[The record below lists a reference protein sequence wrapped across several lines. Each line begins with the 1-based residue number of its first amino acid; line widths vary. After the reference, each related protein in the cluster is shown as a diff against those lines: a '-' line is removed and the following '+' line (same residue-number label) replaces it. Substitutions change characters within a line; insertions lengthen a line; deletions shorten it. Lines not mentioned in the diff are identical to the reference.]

1 MLIPPTFRR
10 QPLLRRTRG
19 WASRWV
25 GAAALCLALAPIG
38 AWAQTTAPSAGAP
51 AEEKSDSSSGSARV
65 APPSDVEVI
74 RIKGRAVTGIETEV
88 PASVTQFQASDLQ
101 ALGAQ
106 NVSDLAKVTPNVEIK
121 TTGSTAPTFFIRG
134 VGLSDFSANAAGAVA
149 IYRDDAPINAPAI
162 QLTPL
167 YDLENVVVDRGP
179 QATGDGRNASAGAI
193 RLYSRKPTG
202 DLTAELRSSFGNYD
216 FKDFEGAVEAPLLDE
231 VLSARLAFRLTERG
245 PTTENRCGNKYTYG
259 QTAQEMGLPF
269 GTTRAVCNSLLVR
282 VGTLPLNRSAIPNG
296 LPDGVNDVGNWA
308 ARGVFRFQPPDVDM
322 DWVLNV
328 HGSRLDQLSTLG
340 QAFGTNDGRT
350 IASETLQ
357 RYRDQDVTEQLGDL
371 GGRGKENLLSHILAR
386 DLDLRPYSGD
396 YNRVGDTTLDAWGA
410 TLRGDWTL
418 GSVTLSSISDYETYD
433 RFRDTD
439 QDFTPDVLFEAVAED
454 DAWQFYQE
462 LKAHGELT
470 ETPFRWDLGGYY
482 LMEELNFADT
492 SFFQTSGGVPIDRA
506 YTQKIWS
513 YAAYA
518 SFAWDF
524 LDEFTLEGG
533 VRWNWDRKDINLVVI
548 RPTATN
554 PSDGQLIN
562 SSPTGTITLNY
573 RFSEDVSAY
582 WKYSHGW
589 KPGTFNTIAQT
600 CSVGQ
605 PQCGLTFA
613 EPETID
619 AWETGL
625 RGSWLDGR
633 IQGTGSLFYYKY
645 ANYQVFV
652 VADASGAPPTL
663 QIVNANDAQVYG
675 AEVEFRVEPLVDLV
689 PPEIEGLVLS
699 TRGGWL
705 QSQFLDFV
713 TVVTRATQE
722 GIIEVQRD
730 FSGNQLINSPRF
742 KLSAVAEWTFD
753 LGRFGAIIPRYDFAW
768 SSDIY
773 FDPNE
778 GRGAPNAGGT
788 LFMPKY
794 AVGQRRYWIHNVR
807 LGYRVPEGNIEIAGW
822 CRNCTNTVYK
832 TYAFDASGFNQVVI
846 NFLGEPRTY
855 GLDLTIRF

>member
-1 MLIPPTFRR
+1 MPTPLPMRRLFPFRGMR
-10 QPLLRRTRG
+10 RPLLR
-19 WASRWV
+19 WV
-25 GAAALCLALAPIG
+25 AFGVAGLALAPV
-38 AWAQTTAPSAGAP
+38 AARAQAQPTPAPSAGEP
-51 AEEKSDSSSGSARV
+51 TEEEAEPSTGGARV

-88 PASVTQFQASDLQ
+88 PASVTQFQAADLQ

-134 VGLSDFSANAAGAVA
+134 VGLSDFSANAAGAIA
-149 IYRDDAPINAPAI
+149 IYRDDAAINAPAI
-162 QLTPL
+162 QLTPIF
-167 YDLENVVVDRGP
+167 DLENVVVDRGP
-179 QATGDGRNASAGAI
+179 QATGSGRNASGGAI
-193 RLYSRKPTG
+193 RMYSRKPTG

-216 FKDFEGAVEAPLLDE
+216 FKDFEGAVEAPIIDE
-231 VLSARLAFRLTERG
+231 TLSTRLAFRYTERG
-245 PTTENRCGNKYTYG
+245 PISNNRCGNKYTFGMTRAELGLTGPRGVCNALIG
-259 QTAQEMGLPF
+259 QTSNA
-269 GTTRAVCNSLLVR
+269 
-282 VGTLPLNRSAIPNG
+282 RSQIPDG

-308 ARGVFRFQPPDVDM
+308 ARGVFRLQPDFADM

-328 HGSRLDQLSTLG
+328 HGSKLDQLSTLG
-340 QAFGTNDGRT
+340 QAFGTKDQQT
-350 IASETLQ
+350 IASNTLSD
-357 RYRDQDVTEQLGDL
+357 YRDQDVTEELSEL
-371 GGRGKENLLSHILAR
+371 GGRGKENQLSHILAR
-386 DLDLRPYSGD
+386 ELDKRPYSGD
-396 YNRVGDTTLDAWGA
+396 YNRVGDTRLDTWGA

-418 GSVTLSSISDYETYD
+418 GPVTLTSISNYETYD

-439 QDFTPDVLFEAVAED
+439 QDFTPDVLFESVAED
-454 DAWQFYQE
+454 DAWQYFQE
-462 LKAHGELT
+462 VKAHGELP
-470 ETPFRWDLGGYY
+470 ESPFRWDLGGYY
-482 LMEELNFADT
+482 LMEELNFADV
-492 SFFQTSGGVPIDRA
+492 SFFQNSGGVPINRE
-506 YTQKIWS
+506 YTQDLWS
-513 YAAYA
+513 YGVYA
-518 SFAWDF
+518 GFSWDF

-533 VRWNWDRKDINLVVI
+533 VRWNWDRKDINLVVQ

-554 PSDGQLIN
+554 PSDAQLIGN
-562 SSPTGTITLNY
+562 SPTGTLTLNY

-600 CSVGQ
+600 CSVGEL
-605 PQCGLTFA
+605 QCGLTSA

-625 RGSWLDGR
+625 RGTWLDGR
-633 IQGTGSLFYYKY
+633 FQGTASLFYYKY

-652 VADASGAPPTL
+652 VADAVGAPPTL

-675 AEVEFRVEPLVDLV
+675 AEVELRMEPLSDLV

-699 TRGGWL
+699 ARGGWL

-722 GIIEVQRD
+722 GIFEVQRD

-742 KLSAVAEWTFD
+742 KLSAAAEWTFD
-753 LGRFGAIIPRYDFAW
+753 LGRFGAIIPRYDFSW

-778 GRGAPNAGGT
+778 GRGAPNRGGN
-788 LFMPKY
+788 LYMPKY

-807 LGYRVPEGNIEIAGW
+807 MGYRVPEGNVEISGW
-822 CRNCTNTVYK
+822 CRNLTNQVYK

-855 GLDLTIRF
+855 GLDLTVRF